1 LSSPAAIGAA
11 VNEETIM
18 DLLNSDGPGALALEP
33 LCQGAA
39 QELLMRSYTIRTVN
53 RYKRVWEHL
62 ADFARAQGLPAE
74 YSRELALRFEQAYG
88 LRDGEVLKLGQ
99 RWRLHLVY
107 ATKVLDDFVCTG
119 TITRFTVETTG
130 LRVPVGMHKALR
142 EYEQYARERRHLR
155 PTSLAERMHNI
166 AVFLDFLRTRGLESL
181 DMLQAEDLSAFIRT
195 RTAWKPRTV
204 ACVSSTLRLFLQ
216 FLFMRDIL
224 PRDLS
229 TAIPT
234 VRLASNAKVPSV
246 WEPELVERLLAVVD
260 RSSPKGKRDYAIL
273 LLAARLGLRLGDI
286 KGLTLDH
293 LHWTTSTIEIVQNKT
308 GEPLV
313 LPLIEEVGT
322 AIIDYLRAGRPPV
335 EHRHLFT
342 NLTPPF
348 DPICERD
355 RLHRV
360 VAYWRE
366 LAGIKFRTPQR
377 QGLHSLR
384 HTLATRLLGAQTPFP
399 VISAVL
405 GHASPA
411 TTFIY
416 AKADVETLRIAAI
429 DPEEVRH
436 GHAS

>member
-1 LSSPAAIGAA
+1 MTSASPGRLHGQDSPRRQNWAGKSPQQVLAMYPPGRTP
-11 VNEETIM
+11 VNRVVDVLIELFNPLHT
-18 DLLNSDGPGALALEP
+18 ALEK
-33 LCQGAA
+33 
-39 QELLMRSYTIRTVN
+39 TVSHKT
-53 RYKRVWEHL
+53 RYE
-62 ADFARAQGLPAE
+62 RAHFLRRFF
-74 YSRELALRFEQAYG
+74 RELHTDAGFKLAPDPRN
-88 LRDGEVLKLGQ
+88 LGQ
-99 RWRLHLVY
+99 RHVQ
-107 ATKVLDDFVCTG
+107 AMVKVWQRRKLSPG
-119 TITRFTVETTG
+119 TI
-130 LRVPVGMHKALR
+130 M
-142 EYEQYARERRHLR
+142 
-155 PTSLAERMHNI
+155 
-166 AVFLDFLRTRGLESL
+166 RG
-181 DMLQAEDLSAFIRT
+181 A
-195 RTAWKPRTV
+195 
-204 ACVSSTLRLFLQ
+204 
-216 FLFMRDIL
+216 L

-229 TAIPT
+229 AAIPT
-234 VRLASNAKVPSV
+234 VRLASNAKVPSA
-246 WEPELVERLLAVVD
+246 WEPELVERLLAAVD
-260 RSSPKGKRDYAIL
+260 RSSPKGRRDYAIL
-273 LLAARLGLRLGDI
+273 MLASRLGLRLGDI
-286 KGLTLDH
+286 KRLTLDQ

-313 LPLIEEVGT
+313 LPLIEEVG
-322 AIIDYLRAGRPPV
+322 AALIDYLRAGRPPV

-348 DPICERD
+348 SPICQND

-366 LAGIKFRTPQR
+366 LAGIKFKTPQR

-429 DPEEVRH
+429 DPEEVFH

>member
-1 LSSPAAIGAA
+1 
-11 VNEETIM
+11 M
-18 DLLNSDGPGALALEP
+18 DSLNSDGSGALALGL
-33 LCQGAA
+33 LCQRAA
-39 QELLMRSYTIRTVN
+39 QELLMRSYTVRTLN
-53 RYKRVWEHL
+53 RYKRVWEQL
-62 ADFARAQGLPAE
+62 ADFARARGQPAV
-74 YSRELALRFEQAYG
+74 YSRDLALRFEQAYG

-99 RWRLHLVY
+99 RWRQHLVFGI
-107 ATKVLDDFVCTG
+107 KVLDDFASTG
-119 TITRFTVETTG
+119 TITRFRVETTG

-142 EYEQYARERRHLR
+142 EYEQYSRERRHLR
-155 PTSLAERMHNI
+155 PTSVAERMHNI

-181 DMLQAEDLSAFIRT
+181 DMLQAEDISAFVRT

-204 ACVSSTLRLFLQ
+204 ACVSSSLRLFLQ
-216 FLFMRDIL
+216 YLFMRDIL

-229 TAIPT
+229 AAIPT
-234 VRLASNAKVPSV
+234 IRLASNAKVPSV
-246 WEPELVERLLAVVD
+246 WEPELVERLLVAVD
-260 RSSPKGKRDYAIL
+260 RRSPKGKRDYAIL
-273 LLAARLGLRLGDI
+273 VLAARLGLRLGDI
-286 KGLTLDH
+286 KELTLDH
-293 LHWTTSTIEIVQNKT
+293 LHWATSTIEIVQNKT

-322 AIIDYLRAGRPPV
+322 ALIDYLRAGRPPV

-355 RLHRV
+355 RLYRV

-366 LAGIKFRTPQR
+366 LAGIKFKTPQR

-429 DPEEVRH
+429 DPEEVCH
-436 GHAS
+436 GRAS

>member
-1 LSSPAAIGAA
+1 VAAGAA

-18 DLLNSDGPGALALEP
+18 DSHISDGSGALALEP

-53 RYKRVWEHL
+53 RYKRVWEQL

-74 YSRELALRFEQAYG
+74 YTRELALRFEQAYG
-88 LRDGEVLKLGQ
+88 LRDREVLKLGQ
-99 RWRLHLVY
+99 QWRRHLVFGI
-107 ATKVLDDFVCTG
+107 KLLDDFARTG
-119 TITRFTVETTG
+119 TICRFVVETTG

-142 EYEQYARERRHLR
+142 EYEQYSRERRHLR

-181 DMLQAEDLSAFIRT
+181 DTLQAEDLSAFIRT

-204 ACVSSTLRLFLQ
+204 SCVSSDLRLFLQ
-216 FLFMRDIL
+216 YLFMRDIL

-234 VRLASNAKVPSV
+234 IRLASNATVPSV

-322 AIIDYLRAGRPPV
+322 ALIDYLRSGRPV
-335 EHRHLFT
+335 VAHRHLFT

-355 RLHRV
+355 RLYRV
-360 VAYWRE
+360 VAFWRE

-384 HTLATRLLGAQTPFP
+384 HTLATRLLAAQTPFP

>member
-1 LSSPAAIGAA
+1 MNS
-11 VNEETIM
+11 
-18 DLLNSDGPGALALEP
+18 LNPDGSGTLALEP
-33 LCQGAA
+33 LCQAAA
-39 QELLMRSYTIRTVN
+39 QELLMRSYTVRTLN
-53 RYKRVWEHL
+53 RYKRVWEQL
-62 ADFARAQGLPAE
+62 ADFARAEGQPAV
-74 YSRELALRFEQAYG
+74 YSRDLALRFEQAFG
-88 LRDGEVLKLGQ
+88 LREGEVLVDGQ
-99 RWRLHLVY
+99 RWRRHLIY
-107 ATKVLDDFVCTG
+107 ALKVLDDYACTG
-119 TITRFTVETTG
+119 TITRFSVETTG
-130 LRVPVGMHKALR
+130 LRVPVGMHRALR

-155 PTSLAERMHNI
+155 STSLAEYMHSI

-181 DMLQAEDLSAFIRT
+181 NTLQAEDISAFIRT

-204 ACVSSTLRLFLQ
+204 SGVSAGLRRFLQ
-216 FLFMRDIL
+216 YLFMRDIL

-234 VRLASNAKVPSV
+234 VRLASNATVPSV

-260 RSSPKGKRDYAIL
+260 RSSPKGKRDFAIL

-286 KGLTLDH
+286 KRLTLDH

-322 AIIDYLRAGRPPV
+322 AIIDYLRAGRPSV

-348 DPICERD
+348 APICERD
-355 RLHRV
+355 RLNRV
-360 VAYWRE
+360 VAYWRK

-405 GHASPA
+405 GHASQA

-429 DPEEVRH
+429 DPDEEVRH

>member
-1 LSSPAAIGAA
+1 
-11 VNEETIM
+11 M
-18 DLLNSDGPGALALEP
+18 DSLNSNGSGALALEP
-33 LCQGAA
+33 LCRGAA
-39 QELLMRSYTIRTVN
+39 QELLMRSYTIRTIN

-74 YSRELALRFEQAYG
+74 YTRELALRFEQAYG

-99 RWRLHLVY
+99 QWRRHLVFGI
-107 ATKVLDDFVCTG
+107 KVLDDLVRTG
-119 TITRFTVETTG
+119 TICRFVVETTG
-130 LRVPVGMHKALR
+130 LRVPEGMHKVLR

-155 PTSLAERMHNI
+155 PSSLAERMHNI

-181 DMLQAEDLSAFIRT
+181 DTLQAEDLSAFIQS
-195 RTAWKPRTV
+195 RTASKPRTV
-204 ACVSSTLRLFLQ
+204 SRVSSDLRLFLQ
-216 FLFMRDIL
+216 YLFMRDVL

-234 VRLASNAKVPSV
+234 IRLASNATVPSV
-246 WEPELVERLLAVVD
+246 WEPELVQRLLAVVD
-260 RSSPKGKRDYAIL
+260 RRSPKGKRDYAIL

-293 LHWTTSTIEIVQNKT
+293 LHWITTTIEIVQHKT

-322 AIIDYLRAGRPPV
+322 ALIDYLRAGRPPV

-348 DPICERD
+348 EPICERD

-360 VAYWRE
+360 VTYWRE
-366 LAGIKFRTPQR
+366 LAGIKFKTPQR

-384 HTLATRLLGAQTPFP
+384 HYSWTRNSGAYSDSGIVGTPLP
-399 VISAVL
+399 CTRCCAGTARAPICRPGCPCWPPISATPRST
-405 GHASPA
+405 ARR
-411 TTFIY
+411 TTC
-416 AKADVETLRIAAI
+416 R
-429 DPEEVRH
+429 
-436 GHAS
+436 

>member
-1 LSSPAAIGAA
+1 
-11 VNEETIM
+11 M
-18 DLLNSDGPGALALEP
+18 DFLNSNGSGALALEA

-62 ADFARAQGLPAE
+62 ADFARTQGLPAE

-99 RWRLHLVY
+99 QWRRHLVFGI
-107 ATKVLDDFVCTG
+107 KVLDDFVRTG
-119 TITRFTVETTG
+119 TICRFVVETTG
-130 LRVPVGMHKALR
+130 LRVPVGMHKMLR
-142 EYEQYARERRHLR
+142 EYEQYARERRYLR
-155 PTSLAERMHNI
+155 PTSLAGRMHNI
-166 AVFLDFLRTRGLESL
+166 AVFLDFLRTRGLELL
-181 DMLQAEDLSAFIRT
+181 DTLQAEDLSAFIQT

-204 ACVSSTLRLFLQ
+204 SRVSSDLRLFLQ
-216 FLFMRDIL
+216 YLFMRDIL
-224 PRDLS
+224 TRDLS
-229 TAIPT
+229 AAIPT
-234 VRLASNAKVPSV
+234 IRLASNATVPSV
-246 WEPELVERLLAVVD
+246 WEPELVERLLAAVD
-260 RSSPKGKRDYAIL
+260 RRSPKGKRDYAIL

-293 LHWTTSTIEIVQNKT
+293 LNWTTSTIEIVQSKT
-308 GEPLV
+308 GVPLV

-335 EHRHLFT
+335 KHRHLFT

-348 DPICERD
+348 DPICESD

-366 LAGIKFRTPQR
+366 LAGIKFKTPQR

-384 HTLATRLLGAQTPFP
+384 HTLATRLLNAQTPFP
-399 VISAVL
+399 IISAVL

-429 DPEEVRH
+429 DPEEVCH
-436 GHAS
+436 GRAS

>member
-1 LSSPAAIGAA
+1 
-11 VNEETIM
+11 M
-18 DLLNSDGPGALALEP
+18 DLDIFDGPGAMALEP
-33 LCQGAA
+33 PCQGAA

-53 RYKRVWEHL
+53 RYKRVWKQL
-62 ADFARAQGLPAE
+62 AEFARAQGLPAE
-74 YSRELALRFEQAYG
+74 YTRELALRFEQAYG
-88 LRDGEVLKLGQ
+88 LGDREVLKVGQ
-99 RWRLHLVY
+99 QWRRHLVFGIR
-107 ATKVLDDFVCTG
+107 VLDDFARTG
-119 TITRFTVETTG
+119 TICRFVVETTG

-142 EYEQYARERRHLR
+142 EYEQYVRERRHLR

-181 DMLQAEDLSAFIRT
+181 DTLQAEDLSAFIRT

-204 ACVSSTLRLFLQ
+204 SHVSSDLRLFLQ
-216 FLFMRDIL
+216 YLFMRGIL

-234 VRLASNAKVPSV
+234 IRLASNAKVPSV

-293 LHWTTSTIEIVQNKT
+293 LRWTTSTIEIVQSKT

-313 LPLIEEVGT
+313 LPLIEEVGD
-322 AIIDYLRAGRPPV
+322 ALIDYLRAGRPPV

-348 DPICERD
+348 APICERD

-360 VAYWRE
+360 VTYWRD

-384 HTLATRLLGAQTPFP
+384 HTLATRLLAAQTPFP

>member
-1 LSSPAAIGAA
+1 
-11 VNEETIM
+11 M
-18 DLLNSDGPGALALEP
+18 DSHISDGSGALALEP

-39 QELLMRSYTIRTVN
+39 QELLMRSYTIRTVD
-53 RYKRVWEHL
+53 RYKRVWEQL

-74 YSRELALRFEQAYG
+74 YTRELALRFEQAYG
-88 LRDGEVLKLGQ
+88 LRDREVLKLGQ
-99 RWRLHLVY
+99 QWRRHLVFGI
-107 ATKVLDDFVCTG
+107 KVLDDFARTG
-119 TITRFTVETTG
+119 TISRFTVETTG

-142 EYEQYARERRHLR
+142 EYEQYSRERRHLR

-181 DMLQAEDLSAFIRT
+181 DTLQAEDLSAFIRT

-204 ACVSSTLRLFLQ
+204 SCVSSDLRLFLQ
-216 FLFMRDIL
+216 YLFMRDIL

-234 VRLASNAKVPSV
+234 IRLASNATVPSV

-313 LPLIEEVGT
+313 LPLTEEVGT
-322 AIIDYLRAGRPPV
+322 ALIDYLRAGRPPV
-335 EHRHLFT
+335 GHRHLFT

-348 DPICERD
+348 EPICERD
-355 RLHRV
+355 RLYRV
-360 VAYWRE
+360 VAFWRE

-416 AKADVETLRIAAI
+416 AKADVEMLRIAAI

>member
-1 LSSPAAIGAA
+1 
-11 VNEETIM
+11 M
-18 DLLNSDGPGALALEP
+18 DSLNSDGSGALALEP
-33 LCQGAA
+33 LCQTAA
-39 QELLMRSYTIRTVN
+39 RELLMRSYTIRTLN
-53 RYKRVWEHL
+53 RYKRVWEQL
-62 ADFARAQGLPAE
+62 ADFARAQGQPAV
-74 YSRELALRFEQAYG
+74 YSRDLGLRFEEAFS
-88 LRDGEVLKLGQ
+88 LRDGEALKEGQ
-99 RWRLHLVY
+99 RWRRHLVFGI
-107 ATKVLDDFVCTG
+107 KLLDDLARTG
-119 TITRFTVETTG
+119 TISRFAVETTG
-130 LRVPVGMHKALR
+130 LRVPAGMHKALR

-155 PTSLAERMHNI
+155 PNSLAERMRSI
-166 AVFLDFLRTRGLESL
+166 AVFLDFLRTQGLESL
-181 DMLQAEDLSAFIRT
+181 DVLQAEHLSAFVRS

-204 ACVSSTLRLFLQ
+204 AGVSCSLRLFLQ
-216 FLFMRDIL
+216 YLFMRGIL

-229 TAIPT
+229 AAIPT
-234 VRLASNAKVPSV
+234 VRLASNAKVPSA
-246 WEPELVERLLAVVD
+246 WEPELVERLLAAVD
-260 RSSPKGKRDYAIL
+260 RSSPKGRRDYAIL

-322 AIIDYLRAGRPPV
+322 ALIDYLRAGRPPV
-335 EHRHLFT
+335 GHRHLFT

-348 DPICERD
+348 EPICERA
-355 RLHRV
+355 RLHAV

-366 LAGIKFRTPQR
+366 LAGIKFKTPQR

-429 DPEEVRH
+429 DPEEVCH
-436 GHAS
+436 GRAS

>member
-1 LSSPAAIGAA
+1 VAAGAA
-11 VNEETIM
+11 VNVETIM
-18 DLLNSDGPGALALEP
+18 DSLNSDGSGALALEP
-33 LCQGAA
+33 LCQAAA
-39 QELLMRSYTIRTVN
+39 QELLMRSYTIRTLN
-53 RYKRVWEHL
+53 RYKRVWEQL
-62 ADFARAQGLPAE
+62 ADFARAQGQPAL
-74 YSRELALRFEQAYG
+74 YSRELALRFEKDFG
-88 LRDGEVLKLGQ
+88 LRDGEVLSKGQ
-99 RWRLHLVY
+99 HWRRHLVFGI
-107 ATKVLDDFVCTG
+107 KVLDDFARTG
-119 TITRFTVETTG
+119 TISRFVVETTG

-155 PTSLAERMHNI
+155 PSSLAERMHNI

-181 DMLQAEDLSAFIRT
+181 DTLQAEHLSTFVQT
-195 RTAWKPRTV
+195 RTDWKPRTV
-204 ACVSSTLRLFLQ
+204 ACVSSTVRLFLQ
-216 FLFMRDIL
+216 YLFMRGIL

-229 TAIPT
+229 AAIPT
-234 VRLASNAKVPSV
+234 VRLASNAKVPSA
-246 WEPELVERLLAVVD
+246 WEPELVERLLAAVD
-260 RSSPKGKRDYAIL
+260 RSSPKGRRDYAIL
-273 LLAARLGLRLGDI
+273 MLAARLGLRLGDI
-286 KGLTLDH
+286 KRLTLDH

-313 LPLIEEVGT
+313 LPLIEEVG
-322 AIIDYLRAGRPPV
+322 AALIDYLRAGRPPV

-348 DPICERD
+348 APICEND
-355 RLHRV
+355 RLYRV

-366 LAGIKFRTPQR
+366 LAGIKFKAPQR

-429 DPEEVRH
+429 DPEEV
-436 GHAS
+436 

>member
-1 LSSPAAIGAA
+1 
-11 VNEETIM
+11 M
-18 DLLNSDGPGALALEP
+18 DSHISNGSGALALEP
-33 LCQGAA
+33 LCRGAA

-53 RYKRVWEHL
+53 RYKRVWEQL
-62 ADFARAQGLPAE
+62 VEFARAQGLPAE
-74 YSRELALRFEQAYG
+74 YTRDLALRFEKAYG
-88 LRDGEVLKLGQ
+88 PRDGEVLKLGQ
-99 RWRLHLVY
+99 RWRRHLVFGI
-107 ATKVLDDFVCTG
+107 KVLDDFARTG
-119 TITRFTVETTG
+119 TICRFVVETTG

-142 EYEQYARERRHLR
+142 EYEQYVRERRHLR

-181 DMLQAEDLSAFIRT
+181 DTLQAEDLSAFIRT

-204 ACVSSTLRLFLQ
+204 SHVSCDLRLFLQ
-216 FLFMRDIL
+216 YLFMRDIL

-234 VRLASNAKVPSV
+234 IRLASNTKVPSV

-313 LPLIEEVGT
+313 LPLIEEVG
-322 AIIDYLRAGRPPV
+322 AALIDYLRAGRPRV
-335 EHRHLFT
+335 EHRHVFT

-348 DPICERD
+348 EPICERD

-360 VAYWRE
+360 VTFWRE

>member
-1 LSSPAAIGAA
+1 
-11 VNEETIM
+11 M
-18 DLLNSDGPGALALEP
+18 DSLNSDGSGALALEP
-33 LCQGAA
+33 LCQAA
-39 QELLMRSYTIRTVN
+39 AHELLMRSYTIRTLN
-53 RYKRVWEHL
+53 RYKRVWEQL
-62 ADFARAQGLPAE
+62 ADFARAEGGSAV
-74 YSRELALRFEQAYG
+74 YSRDLALRFEQAFG
-88 LRDGEVLKLGQ
+88 LRDGEVLVAGQ
-99 RWRLHLVY
+99 RWRRHLVY
-107 ATKVLDDFVCTG
+107 ATKVLDDFARTG

-155 PTSLAERMHNI
+155 STSLAERMHNI

-181 DMLQAEDLSAFIRT
+181 DTLQAEDLSAFVRT
-195 RTAWKPRTV
+195 RAAWKPRTV
-204 ACVSSTLRLFLQ
+204 ARVSSGLRQFLKY
-216 FLFMRDIL
+216 LFMRDIL

-234 VRLASNAKVPSV
+234 IRLASNATVPSV

-286 KGLTLDH
+286 KRLTLDH
-293 LHWTTSTIEIVQNKT
+293 LHWATSTLEIVQNKT

-313 LPLIEEVGT
+313 LPLTEEVGT
-322 AIIDYLRAGRPPV
+322 ALIDYLRAGRPPV

-348 DPICERD
+348 EPICERD
-355 RLHRV
+355 RLYRV
-360 VAYWRE
+360 VAFWRE

-416 AKADVETLRIAAI
+416 AKADVEMLRIAAI

>member
-1 LSSPAAIGAA
+1 
-11 VNEETIM
+11 M
-18 DLLNSDGPGALALEP
+18 DSLNSEGSGALALEP
-33 LCQGAA
+33 LCQRAA
-39 QELLMRSYTIRTVN
+39 QELLMRSYTVRTLN
-53 RYKRVWEHL
+53 RYKRVWEQL
-62 ADFARAQGLPAE
+62 ADFARAQGQPAV
-74 YSRELALRFEQAYG
+74 YSRDLALRFEQAFG
-88 LRDGEVLKLGQ
+88 LRDGEVLVEGQ
-99 RWRLHLVY
+99 QWQRHLVFGI
-107 ATKVLDDFVCTG
+107 KVLDDFARTG
-119 TITRFTVETTG
+119 TISRFVVETTG
-130 LRVPVGMHKALR
+130 LCVPAGMHKVLR

-155 PTSLAERMHNI
+155 PSSVAERMHNI

-181 DMLQAEDLSAFIRT
+181 DTLQAEDISAFVRT

-204 ACVSSTLRLFLQ
+204 ACVSSSLRLFLQ
-216 FLFMRDIL
+216 YLFMRDIL

-229 TAIPT
+229 AAIPT
-234 VRLASNAKVPSV
+234 IRLASNAKVPSV
-246 WEPELVERLLAVVD
+246 WEPELVERLLVAVD
-260 RSSPKGKRDYAIL
+260 RRSPKGKRDYAIL

-293 LHWTTSTIEIVQNKT
+293 LHWATSTIEIVQNKT

-322 AIIDYLRAGRPPV
+322 ALIDYLRAGRPPV

-355 RLHRV
+355 RLYRV

-366 LAGIKFRTPQR
+366 LAGIKFKTPQR

-429 DPEEVRH
+429 DPEEVCH
-436 GHAS
+436 GRAS

>member
-1 LSSPAAIGAA
+1 
-11 VNEETIM
+11 M
-18 DLLNSDGPGALALEP
+18 DSLNFNGPGALALEP

-39 QELLMRSYTIRTVN
+39 QELLMRSYTIRTIN

-62 ADFARAQGLPAE
+62 ADFARAQDLPAE
-74 YSRELALRFEQAYG
+74 YTRELALRFEQAYG
-88 LRDGEVLKLGQ
+88 LRDGEALKLGQ
-99 RWRLHLVY
+99 QWRRHLVFGI
-107 ATKVLDDFVCTG
+107 KVLDDLVRTG
-119 TITRFTVETTG
+119 TICRFVVETTG

-142 EYEQYARERRHLR
+142 EYEHYARERRHLR

-181 DMLQAEDLSAFIRT
+181 DTLQAEDLSAFIQT

-204 ACVSSTLRLFLQ
+204 SRVSSDLRLFLQ
-216 FLFMRDIL
+216 YLFMRDIL
-224 PRDLS
+224 LRDLS

-234 VRLASNAKVPSV
+234 IRLASNASVPSV

-260 RSSPKGKRDYAIL
+260 RRSPKGKRDYAIL

-293 LHWTTSTIEIVQNKT
+293 LHWTTSTIEIVQHKT

-322 AIIDYLRAGRPPV
+322 ALIDYLRAGRPPV

-348 DPICERD
+348 EPICERD

-360 VAYWRE
+360 VTYWRE

-429 DPEEVRH
+429 DPEEVCR
-436 GHAS
+436 GRAS

>member
-1 LSSPAAIGAA
+1 
-11 VNEETIM
+11 M
-18 DLLNSDGPGALALEP
+18 DSHISDGSGALALEP

-53 RYKRVWEHL
+53 RYKRVWEQL

-74 YSRELALRFEQAYG
+74 YTRELALRFEQAYG
-88 LRDGEVLKLGQ
+88 LRDREVLKLGQ
-99 RWRLHLVY
+99 RWRRHLVFGI
-107 ATKVLDDFVCTG
+107 KVLDDFARTG
-119 TITRFTVETTG
+119 TICRFVVETTG

-142 EYEQYARERRHLR
+142 EYERYSRERRHLR

-181 DMLQAEDLSAFIRT
+181 DTLQAEDLSAFIRT

-204 ACVSSTLRLFLQ
+204 SCVSSELRLFLQ
-216 FLFMRDIL
+216 YLFMRDIL

-234 VRLASNAKVPSV
+234 IRLASNATVPSV

-313 LPLIEEVGT
+313 LPLTEEVGT
-322 AIIDYLRAGRPPV
+322 ALIDYLRAGRPPV

-355 RLHRV
+355 RLYRV
-360 VAYWRE
+360 VAFWRE

-416 AKADVETLRIAAI
+416 AKADVEMLRIAAI

>member
-1 LSSPAAIGAA
+1 MAA

-18 DLLNSDGPGALALEP
+18 DSLNSNGPGALALEP

-53 RYKRVWEHL
+53 RYKRVWEQL
-62 ADFARAQGLPAE
+62 ADFARAQCLPAE
-74 YSRELALRFEQAYG
+74 YTRELALRFEQAYG
-88 LRDGEVLKLGQ
+88 VRDGEVLKLGQ
-99 RWRLHLVY
+99 QWRRHLVFGIR
-107 ATKVLDDFVCTG
+107 VLDDFARTG
-119 TITRFTVETTG
+119 TISRFVVETTG
-130 LRVPVGMHKALR
+130 LRVPVGMHKSLR

-166 AVFLDFLRTRGLESL
+166 AVFLDFLRTRGLETL
-181 DMLQAEDLSAFIRT
+181 DTLQAEHLSAFVQT
-195 RTAWKPRTV
+195 RTDWKPRTV
-204 ACVSSTLRLFLQ
+204 ACVSSSVRLFLQ
-216 FLFMRDIL
+216 FLFMRGAL

-229 TAIPT
+229 AAIPT
-234 VRLASNAKVPSV
+234 VRLASNAKVPSA
-246 WEPELVERLLAVVD
+246 WEPELVERLLAAVD
-260 RSSPKGKRDYAIL
+260 RSSPKGRRDYAIL
-273 LLAARLGLRLGDI
+273 MLASRLGLRLGDI
-286 KGLTLDH
+286 KRLTLDE

-313 LPLIEEVGT
+313 LPLIEEVG
-322 AIIDYLRAGRPPV
+322 AALIDYLRAGRPPV

-348 DPICERD
+348 APICQND

-366 LAGIKFRTPQR
+366 LAGIKFKTPQR

-405 GHASPA
+405 GHASTA

-429 DPEEVRH
+429 DPEEVFH
-436 GHAS
+436 GLAS

>member
-1 LSSPAAIGAA
+1 VAAGAAIN
-11 VNEETIM
+11 VETIM
-18 DLLNSDGPGALALEP
+18 DSLNSDGSGALALEP

-39 QELLMRSYTIRTVN
+39 HELLMRRYTVRTLN
-53 RYKRVWEHL
+53 RYKRVWEQL
-62 ADFARAQGLPAE
+62 ADFARAQGLPAL
-74 YSRELALRFEQAYG
+74 YSRDLALRFEDAFG
-88 LRDGEVLKLGQ
+88 PRDGEVFAEGQ
-99 RWRLHLVY
+99 RWRRHLVFGI
-107 ATKVLDDFVCTG
+107 KILDEFARTG
-119 TITRFTVETTG
+119 TISRFVVETTG
-130 LRVPVGMHKALR
+130 LRVPAGMHKVLR

-155 PTSLAERMHNI
+155 PTSLAERMHKI
-166 AVFLDFLRTRGLESL
+166 AIFLDFLRSRGLESL
-181 DMLQAEDLSAFIRT
+181 DTLQAEHLSAFVQT
-195 RTAWKPRTV
+195 RTTWKPRTV
-204 ACVSSTLRLFLQ
+204 ACASSSLKMFLQ
-216 FLFMRDIL
+216 YLFMRGIL

-229 TAIPT
+229 ALIPT
-234 VRLASNAKVPSV
+234 VRLASNAKVPST
-246 WEPELVERLLAVVD
+246 WEPAQFEQLLAAVD

-273 LLAARLGLRLGDI
+273 LLAARLGLRVGDI

-293 LHWTTSTIEIVQNKT
+293 LHWSTSTIEIVQNKT

-313 LPLIEEVGT
+313 LPLIEEVG
-322 AIIDYLRAGRPPV
+322 AALIDYLRAGRPPV

-348 DPICERD
+348 DPICQND
-355 RLHRV
+355 RLYRV
-360 VAYWRE
+360 VAYWRD
-366 LAGIKFRTPQR
+366 LGRIKFKAPQR

-429 DPEEVRH
+429 DPEEVCH
-436 GHAS
+436 GRAA

>member
-1 LSSPAAIGAA
+1 
-11 VNEETIM
+11 M
-18 DLLNSDGPGALALEP
+18 DSHISDGSGALALEP

-53 RYKRVWEHL
+53 RYKRVWEQL

-74 YSRELALRFEQAYG
+74 YTRELALRFEQAYG
-88 LRDGEVLKLGQ
+88 LRDREVLKLGQ
-99 RWRLHLVY
+99 QWRRHLVFGI
-107 ATKVLDDFVCTG
+107 KVLDDFARTG
-119 TITRFTVETTG
+119 TICRFVVETTG
-130 LRVPVGMHKALR
+130 LRVPVGMHKPLR
-142 EYEQYARERRHLR
+142 EYEQYSRERRHLR

-166 AVFLDFLRTRGLESL
+166 AVFLDFLRTQGLESL
-181 DMLQAEDLSAFIRT
+181 DTLRAEDLSAFIRT

-204 ACVSSTLRLFLQ
+204 SCVSYDLRLFLQ
-216 FLFMRDIL
+216 YLFMRDIL

-234 VRLASNAKVPSV
+234 IRLASNATVPSV

-322 AIIDYLRAGRPPV
+322 ALIDYLRAGRPPV

-355 RLHRV
+355 RLYRV
-360 VAYWRE
+360 VAFWRE

-384 HTLATRLLGAQTPFP
+384 HTLATRLLAAQTPFP

-429 DPEEVRH
+429 NPEEVRH

>member
-1 LSSPAAIGAA
+1 
-11 VNEETIM
+11 M
-18 DLLNSDGPGALALEP
+18 DSLNSDGSGALALEP
-33 LCQGAA
+33 LCQAA
-39 QELLMRSYTIRTVN
+39 AHELLMRSYAIRTVN
-53 RYKRVWEHL
+53 RYMRVWEQL
-62 ADFARAQGLPAE
+62 ADFARAEGGPAV
-74 YSRELALRFEQAYG
+74 YSRDLALRFEQAFG
-88 LRDGEVLKLGQ
+88 LRDGEVLVAGQ
-99 RWRLHLVY
+99 RWRRHLVY
-107 ATKVLDDFVCTG
+107 AIKVLDDFARTG

-155 PTSLAERMHNI
+155 STSLAERMHNI

-181 DMLQAEDLSAFIRT
+181 DTLQAEDLSAFVRS
-195 RTAWKPRTV
+195 RTAWKPGTV
-204 ACVSSTLRLFLQ
+204 ARVSSGLRQFLQ
-216 FLFMRDIL
+216 YLFMRDIL

-234 VRLASNAKVPSV
+234 IRLASNATVPSV

-286 KGLTLDH
+286 KRLTLDH
-293 LHWTTSTIEIVQNKT
+293 LHWATATLEIVQNKT

-313 LPLIEEVGT
+313 LPLTEEVGT
-322 AIIDYLRAGRPPV
+322 ALIDYLRAGRPPV
-335 EHRHLFT
+335 AHRHLFT

-348 DPICERD
+348 EPICERD
-355 RLHRV
+355 RLYRV
-360 VAYWRE
+360 VAFWRE

-399 VISAVL
+399 VISAVM

-416 AKADVETLRIAAI
+416 AKADVEMLRIAAI

-436 GHAS
+436 GDAS

>member
-1 LSSPAAIGAA
+1 
-11 VNEETIM
+11 M
-18 DLLNSDGPGALALEP
+18 DLLNSNGPGALALEP
-33 LCQGAA
+33 LCHGAA

-74 YSRELALRFEQAYG
+74 YSRELAVRFEQAYG

-99 RWRLHLVY
+99 QWRRHLVFGI
-107 ATKVLDDFVCTG
+107 KVLDDFARTG
-119 TITRFTVETTG
+119 TITRFAVETTG

-181 DMLQAEDLSAFIRT
+181 DTLQAEDLSAFVRS
-195 RTAWKPRTV
+195 RTAWKPRTI
-204 ACVSSTLRLFLQ
+204 ACVSSGLRQFLQ
-216 FLFMRDIL
+216 YLFMRDIL

-229 TAIPT
+229 TAMPT
-234 VRLASNAKVPSV
+234 ILLASNATVPSV

-293 LHWTTSTIEIVQNKT
+293 LHWTTCTIEIVQKKT

-313 LPLIEEVGT
+313 LPLIEEVGS
-322 AIIDYLRAGRPPV
+322 ALIDYLRAGRPSV

-348 DPICERD
+348 EPICERD

-360 VAYWRE
+360 VTYWRE

-436 GHAS
+436 GDAS

>member
-1 LSSPAAIGAA
+1 
-11 VNEETIM
+11 M
-18 DLLNSDGPGALALEP
+18 DSLNSDGSGALALEP
-33 LCQGAA
+33 LCQAA
-39 QELLMRSYTIRTVN
+39 AHELLMRSYAIRTVN
-53 RYKRVWEHL
+53 RYMRVWEQL
-62 ADFARAQGLPAE
+62 ADFARAEGGPAV
-74 YSRELALRFEQAYG
+74 YSRDLALRFEQAFG
-88 LRDGEVLKLGQ
+88 LRDGEVLVAGQ
-99 RWRLHLVY
+99 RWRRHLVY
-107 ATKVLDDFVCTG
+107 AIKVLDDFARNG

-155 PTSLAERMHNI
+155 STSLAERMHNI

-181 DMLQAEDLSAFIRT
+181 DTLQAEDLRAFVRS
-195 RTAWKPRTV
+195 RTAWKPGTV
-204 ACVSSTLRLFLQ
+204 ARVSSGLRQFLQ
-216 FLFMRDIL
+216 YLFMRDIL

-234 VRLASNAKVPSV
+234 IRLASNATVPSV

-286 KGLTLDH
+286 KRLTLDH
-293 LHWTTSTIEIVQNKT
+293 LHWATATLEIVQNKT

-313 LPLIEEVGT
+313 LPLTEEVGT
-322 AIIDYLRAGRPPV
+322 ALIDYLRAGRPPV
-335 EHRHLFT
+335 AHRHLFT

-348 DPICERD
+348 EPICERD
-355 RLHRV
+355 RLYRV
-360 VAYWRE
+360 VAFWRE

-416 AKADVETLRIAAI
+416 AKADVEMLRIAAI

-436 GHAS
+436 GDAS

>member
-1 LSSPAAIGAA
+1 
-11 VNEETIM
+11 M
-18 DLLNSDGPGALALEP
+18 DSLNSNGPGALTLEP

-39 QELLMRSYTIRTVN
+39 QELLMRSYTIRTIN
-53 RYKRVWEHL
+53 RYKRVWEQL

-74 YSRELALRFEQAYG
+74 YTRELALRFEQAYG

-99 RWRLHLVY
+99 QWRRHLVFGI
-107 ATKVLDDFVCTG
+107 KVLDDLVRTG
-119 TITRFTVETTG
+119 TICRFVVETTG
-130 LRVPVGMHKALR
+130 LRVPVGMHKVLR
-142 EYEQYARERRHLR
+142 EYEQDARERRHLR
-155 PTSLAERMHNI
+155 PSSLAERMHNI

-181 DMLQAEDLSAFIRT
+181 DTLQAEDLSAFIQT
-195 RTAWKPRTV
+195 RAPWKPRTV
-204 ACVSSTLRLFLQ
+204 SRVSSDLRLFLQ
-216 FLFMRDIL
+216 YLFMRDVL

-234 VRLASNAKVPSV
+234 IRLASNATVPSV
-246 WEPELVERLLAVVD
+246 WEPELVQRLLAVVD
-260 RSSPKGKRDYAIL
+260 RRSPKGKRDYAIL

-293 LHWTTSTIEIVQNKT
+293 LHWTTSTIEIVQHKT

-322 AIIDYLRAGRPPV
+322 ALIDYLRAGRPPV

-348 DPICERD
+348 EPICERD

-384 HTLATRLLGAQTPFP
+384 HTLTAELYPEIVSRSDAAFSD
-399 VISAVL
+399 VIPRRPWRPS
-405 GHASPA
+405 
-411 TTFIY
+411 
-416 AKADVETLRIAAI
+416 
-429 DPEEVRH
+429 
-436 GHAS
+436 